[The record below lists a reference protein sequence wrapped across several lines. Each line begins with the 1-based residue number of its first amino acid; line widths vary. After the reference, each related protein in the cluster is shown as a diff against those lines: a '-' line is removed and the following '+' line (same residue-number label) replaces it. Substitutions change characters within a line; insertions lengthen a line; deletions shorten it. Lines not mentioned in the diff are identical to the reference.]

1 MNIGELSERTGLSRS
16 RIRFYEAQ
24 GLLKAVNRRGNG
36 YRSYPPDAILILKL
50 ITSAQQAGFSLQEI
64 AQILPDDLSHWQHDE
79 MMQMLKQKISTL
91 TEMIAQLEQS
101 RRNLML
107 LVAAI
112 DSKPAE
118 MGCDENARRI
128 LAVIDTYGQA
138 LMTMS
143 DQQVLMTAQ
152 GG

>member
-1 MNIGELSERTGLSRS
+1 MNIGELAERTGLTRS
-16 RIRFYEAQ
+16 RIRFYEAK
-24 GLLKAVNRRGNG
+24 GLLRVVSRSGNG
-36 YRSYPPDAILILKL
+36 YRSYQPDAVLVLKL
-50 ITSAQQAGFSLQEI
+50 ITTAQQAGFSLQEI
-64 AQILPDDLSHWQHDE
+64 AQILPADLSNWQHDE
-79 MMQMLKQKISTL
+79 MMQMLQQKIGTL

-112 DSKPAE
+112 DSKPAQ

-138 LMTMS
+138 LMSMS
-143 DQQVLMTAQ
+143 DQQVLLVAQ
-152 GG
+152 GA